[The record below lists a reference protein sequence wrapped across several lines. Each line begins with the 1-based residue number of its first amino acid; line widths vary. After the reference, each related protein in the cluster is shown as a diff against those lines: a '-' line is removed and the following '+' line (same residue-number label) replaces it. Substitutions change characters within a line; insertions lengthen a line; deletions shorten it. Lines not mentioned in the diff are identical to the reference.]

1 MIRKAALPVIES
13 ENFDERYRS
22 CRIGRRRQT
31 DREGQK
37 IGRALHPS
45 RMEARL
51 RGIQYELQFHRSFN
65 AYRERKGIPALN
77 GDLRAGS

>member
-1 MIRKAALPVIES
+1 MRAIAHAALVGAA
-13 ENFDERYRS
+13 RLT
-22 CRIGRRRQT
+22 GRCV
-31 DREGQK
+31 
-37 IGRALHPS
+37 RAV
-45 RMEARL
+45 MEARL